1 MAEKVSE
8 QKIELQERTDDISN
22 EQNTINEYTHASS
35 NRNVLSTS
43 KIIMNENRTLF
54 GNVLSITK
62 PNKLGKTIALLYIK
76 DFPLITIGPDC
87 M

>member
-8 QKIELQERTDDISN
+8 QKIELKERTDDISN
-22 EQNTINEYTHASS
+22 EQNTINEYTHTNS

-43 KIIMNENRTLF
+43 KLIMNENSTLF
-54 GNVLSITK
+54 GNDISIIK

-76 DFPLITIGPDC
+76 DFQLLQQYAI
-87 M
+87 